1 MNKLFDVVVYDAQ
14 SLNGEALLA
23 LLDERVFPVGNLYAI
38 AQDPESD
45 AAVSFQDQ
53 EVELLKAEGFEF
65 IDADLLILPV
75 GCKASDELVG
85 RATEAGC
92 FVMDG
97 RSGSQAGPL
106 MMSGI
111 NDDQI
116 EAAREAKVA
125 VVPSS
130 PAALML
136 PVLKPLE
143 EALGIDSVSVTV
155 CQSVSGL
162 GNDGINDLRKQTI
175 ELLNGKPVS
184 GGRMAFNLLPQVGEL
199 NSNGST
205 SVEQSMISE
214 LIEGL
219 GSSDVRINP
228 TCVRVPV
235 FFGDSLSIQLEL
247 DKPAEADTVR
257 ELLADIQGVE
267 LTAGDDFPTVE
278 TVAGNDTIV
287 VGRIR
292 QQARFA
298 GQLALWLVADP
309 VRRAAMST
317 IDMAEI
323 LLKDFLK

>member
-1 MNKLFDVVVYDAQ
+1 MNKLFDVVVYDAG

-23 LLDERVFPVGNLYAI
+23 LLNERVFPAGNLYAI
-38 AQDPESD
+38 AENPEPD
-45 AAVSFQDQ
+45 AVVSFQDQ
-53 EVELLKAEGFEF
+53 DVDVLKAEGFEF
-65 IDADLLILPV
+65 VDADLLILPV
-75 GCKASDELVG
+75 GCKASDELVS
-85 RATEAGC
+85 RATGSGC
-92 FVMDG
+92 LVIDG
-97 RSGSQAGPL
+97 RLDSRAGPL
-106 MMSGI
+106 LMPGI
-111 NDDQI
+111 NEGQLDS
-116 EAAREAKVA
+116 ARENKV
-125 VVPSS
+125 VVLPSS

-155 CQSVSGL
+155 CQSVSDL
-162 GNDGINDLRKQTI
+162 GSDGINELRKQTV

-199 NSNGST
+199 DSNGVS
-205 SVEQSMISE
+205 SREQGIINE
-214 LIEGL
+214 LAAGL
-219 GSSDVRINP
+219 GSDDMRINP

-247 DKPAEADTVR
+247 DRPFDVTVVR
-257 ELLADIQGVE
+257 ELLAAVQGVE
-267 LTAGDDFPTVE
+267 LTTGDDYPTVE
-278 TVAGNDTIV
+278 SVAGNDSIV

-292 QQARFA
+292 HQTAFA

-309 VRRAAMST
+309 VRRAAINT

>member
-1 MNKLFDVVVYDAQ
+1 MNRLFDVVVYDAQ
-14 SLNGEALLA
+14 TLNGEALLA
-23 LLDERVFPVGNLYAI
+23 LLNERVFPVGNLYAI
-38 AQDPESD
+38 ARDPEPD
-45 AAVSFQDQ
+45 ATVSFQDQ
-53 EVELLKAEGFEF
+53 DIELLKAEGFEF
-65 IDADLLILPV
+65 VDADLLILPA
-75 GCKASDELVG
+75 GCNAADELVS

-92 FVMDG
+92 FVIDA
-97 RSGSQAGPL
+97 RPGSQAGPL
-106 MMSGI
+106 MMPGI
-111 NDDQI
+111 NEDQLD
-116 EAAREAKVA
+116 AARDTKVV

-143 EALGIDSVSVTV
+143 DALGIDSVSVTV
-155 CQSVSGL
+155 CQSVSDL

-199 NSNGST
+199 DGNGST
-205 SVEQSMISE
+205 SVEQGIITE
-214 LIEGL
+214 LTEGL
-219 GSSDVRINP
+219 GSHDVRINP
-228 TCVRVPV
+228 TCVRAPV

-247 DKPAEADTVR
+247 DKSADVAMVR
-257 ELLADIQGVE
+257 ELLTGIQGVE
-267 LTAGDDFPTVE
+267 LTAEDDYPTVE
-278 TVAGNDTIV
+278 TVAGSDSIV

-292 QQARFA
+292 HQTTFA